1 MYLRHEILARR
12 GRTWKNRDSVSF
24 ILKLANDFVCT
35 GAVSKGVA
43 DEKVESFNH
52 GLFTAQ

>member
-1 MYLRHEILARR
+1 MYLRHEILARG

-43 DEKVESFNH
+43 DEKVESFTH